1 MSAPTTSDPQKPS
14 YLEALTVYL
23 RPSVLVVMLLGF
35 SAGLPLALS
44 GETLRVWMS
53 DRGVDLGTIG
63 LLALAGLPY
72 TLKFIWAPM
81 VDAWRVP
88 FLHERFGRRRA
99 WLLAS
104 QLVLM
109 AAIVFLGT
117 RDPINA
123 PWMIGLGALIVAFAS
138 ATQDIVIDAYRVQ
151 SLPVDEQAA
160 GMAGY
165 VAAYRIGMLASGA
178 GIIGFSAW
186 LDEFGLSK
194 EVVWPAAYALA
205 ALLVLVGIG
214 ATLWAREPQAALE
227 AKLEAQVHGSPL
239 ARLYTT
245 AKGAFADFLSR
256 DAALA
261 ILAFVILF
269 KLCDALAGTMTA
281 PFVLSLGYTKAM
293 YAAIVKGVGLAAL
306 LIGGFAG
313 GVVARALPLST
324 ALWIAAFLQM
334 FSNLVFVWLGYQAPS
349 AGALT
354 VAIIV
359 ENFAGAI
366 GTVIFVAYLSA
377 LCRNPLHT
385 ATQYALLTAL
395 ASTGRTLFSAGT
407 GFAAAAVGWPLFF
420 IGTALTAVPALMLMV
435 WLQGRGHFRAL
446 EAGRNGS

>member
-14 YLEALTVYL
+14 YLSALTVYL
-23 RPSVLVVMLLGF
+23 RPGVLVIMLLGF
-35 SAGLPLALS
+35 SSGLPLALS
-44 GETLRVWMS
+44 GETLRVWMADS
-53 DRGVDLGTIG
+53 GVDLGTIG

-72 TLKFIWAPM
+72 TLKFIWAPV
-81 VDAWRVP
+81 VDAWQVP
-88 FLHERFGRRRA
+88 VLSRYFGRRRA
-99 WLLAS
+99 WLIAS

-138 ATQDIVIDAYRVQ
+138 ATQDIVVDAYRVQ

-178 GIIGFSAW
+178 GVIGFSAW
-186 LDEFGLSK
+186 LETFGLSK
-194 EVVWPAAYALA
+194 EAVWPLAYAA
-205 ALLVLVGIG
+205 AAMLVLVGLFAAII
-214 ATLWAREPQAALE
+214 AREPQSDVDEAA
-227 AKLEAQVHGSPL
+227 QSGSPL
-239 ARLYTT
+239 LRLFDT

-256 DAALA
+256 DAALG
-261 ILAFVILF
+261 ILLFVVMF

-313 GVVARALPLST
+313 GAVARAMPLAS
-324 ALWIAAFLQM
+324 ALWLAAILQM
-334 FSNLVFVWLGYQAPS
+334 LSNLAFIWLGYQTPS
-349 AGALT
+349 AEALT
-354 VAIIV
+354 IAIIV
-359 ENFAGAI
+359 ENFSGAI

-395 ASTGRTLFSAGT
+395 ASTGRTLFSSGT
-407 GFAAAAVGWPLFF
+407 GFAAQELGWPLFF
-420 IGTALTAVPALMLMV
+420 LGTSLTAIPALLLLM

-446 EAGRNGS
+446 DTERNGG